1 MSALSRG
8 AGPPKNEATRQSG
21 STDAQA
27 ARTSESSNADA
38 LPPTSR
44 RHKRATRVPEWPR
57 CPSAKAIEAA
67 MAFLAPGRP
76 R

>member
-21 STDAQA
+21 STDARP
-27 ARTSESSNADA
+27 RTSESSNADA

-44 RHKRATRVPEWPR
+44 RHKRATRVR
-57 CPSAKAIEAA
+57 GVAGCPSAKAIEAA